1 MTEQSIDEEQL
12 PTTIV
17 KNNCLNGAETPPRG
31 SRCSAISG
39 SNPSA
44 MYAYVEARYPHDHD
58 NLVDSL
64 VQKTTPSE
72 DYRNKEQIVPE
83 SLLSDLKLHLDK
95 KMAELKDQNK
105 RDFEKSKYKNTSNRE
120 PQSTVVPS

>member
-17 KNNCLNGAETPPRG
+17 KNNCVNGAETPPRG
-31 SRCSAISG
+31 SRCSEIGTPPISG
-39 SNPSA
+39 SKPYA
-44 MYAYVEARYPHDHD
+44 MYVEARYPHDHD

-72 DYRNKEQIVPE
+72 DYRNKEQIAPE

-105 RDFEKSKYKNTSNRE
+105 QDFEKSK
-120 PQSTVVPS
+120 